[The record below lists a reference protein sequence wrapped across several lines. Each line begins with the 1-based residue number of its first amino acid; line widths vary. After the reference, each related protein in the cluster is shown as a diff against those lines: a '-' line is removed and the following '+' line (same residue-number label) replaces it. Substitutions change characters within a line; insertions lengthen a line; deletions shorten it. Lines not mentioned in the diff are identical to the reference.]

1 MTHQILTTSD
11 TEFYRELL
19 AREIELATERMDR
32 YNHWPAGTYY
42 AKDLHAFQELC
53 IPGYVEENLKAPY
66 GEMRILRVG
75 DVFVSTPPDNL
86 FYLINKH
93 EDILGFEDNQ
103 RHVWEIKGRGHK
115 VTECTVTF
123 PSREKMI
130 RLSEELRRYPKVR
143 RFVLIDTSDGSIR
156 CVTPDS
162 KCRLQE
168 SVDFTP
174 DNKIDGLVFEFY
186 VPQIEYLYGQCRVIF
201 YENKRETKDTV
212 NPLNKRIV
220 VVNGDGKKTGSNYF
234 LPAAEVSKLKAL
246 ETVQL

>member
-1 MTHQILTTSD
+1 MTHQIFTTPNK
-11 TEFYRELL
+11 EFYRELL

-53 IPGYVEENLKAPY
+53 TPEYVEENLKAPY

-75 DVFVSTPPDNL
+75 DFYVSTPPDNL

-93 EDILGFEDNQ
+93 EDILGIEDNL

-115 VTECTVTF
+115 VAEYTVTF

-130 RLSEELRRYPKVR
+130 RLSEELSCYPKGR
-143 RFVLIDTSDGSIR
+143 RFVLIDTSDGSVR
-156 CVTPDS
+156 CVTPDG
-162 KCRLQE
+162 KCRLQK
-168 SVDFTP
+168 SVDYTP
-174 DNKIDGLVFEFY
+174 NNKIDGLVFEFCL
-186 VPQIEYLYGQCRVIF
+186 PQIEYLYGQCRIIF
-201 YENKRETKDTV
+201 YENKRETKDSV
-212 NPLNKRIV
+212 SPLNKRIV
-220 VVNGDGKKTGSNYF
+220 VVNGEGKKTGSNYF
-234 LPAAEVSKLKAL
+234 LPSTEVTKLKSL